1 MEGER
6 SSNLQLFFF
15 LATEDSRGLLIV
27 MQLLREVFRM
37 QVSDFLFLV
46 LTSHLVSWRISGW
59 NFLMFVSLLCDLPE
73 GCMHNTTEVRL
84 NKQGLVGVSRPFCKG
99 PEG

>member
-73 GCMHNTTEVRL
+73 GSMHNTTEVRL